1 MGHRHSPEEVG
12 RAGRVCACDGGFV
25 AADGESVAVCG
36 KTQEYV
42 IPKPVRFL
50 NGVRNLFFSWFSC
63 EQQIPHPQTTRVR
76 DDKSDFFRSLLE
88 NLGVEA
94 RRHRGSMAASSP
106 VASAPSTLTVNPSFL
121 RASPSSLRA
130 SKSFGA
136 TGKRAALFALRFYKA
151 YLSILFA
158 GSCRFQPTCSQ
169 YSYEAIERFGVARG
183 AWLTLKRL
191 ARCQPL
197 SRKFGYD
204 PVPEAWDKSEALA
217 QDVRHSA
224 ATSHEVPT

>member
-25 AADGESVAVCG
+25 AAGAGREAGLTGDCAKKTIGRNWSSAAESQRDAARLDSLRENITKQRKSFLQG
-36 KTQEYV
+36 L
-42 IPKPVRFL
+42 KPV
-50 NGVRNLFFSWFSC
+50 
-63 EQQIPHPQTTRVR
+63 EIT
-76 DDKSDFFRSLLE
+76 DFTSELKLRPPKDNEKDVPL
-88 NLGVEA
+88 
-94 RRHRGSMAASSP
+94 
-106 VASAPSTLTVNPSFL
+106 STW
-121 RASPSSLRA
+121 
-130 SKSFGA
+130 
-136 TGKRAALFALRFYKA
+136 AALFALRFYKA

-197 SRKFGYD
+197 SRRFGYD